1 MRIFNLLMAFAIAG
15 CASQVPESREL
26 DNNILVPMPPFLG
39 DCGLT
44 FKGSSEC
51 EEISNDGLDA
61 DI

>member
-26 DNNILVPMPPFLG
+26 DDNILVPMPPFLG

-51 EEISNDGLDA
+51 DEISNDSLDA

>member
-26 DNNILVPMPPFLG
+26 DDNILVPMPPFLG

>member
-26 DNNILVPMPPFLG
+26 DDNILVPMPPFLG

-44 FKGSSEC
+44 FKGNSEC
-51 EEISNDGLDA
+51 DEISNDGLDA

>member
-26 DNNILVPMPPFLG
+26 DDNILVPMPPFLG

-44 FKGSSEC
+44 FKDSSEC
-51 EEISNDGLDA
+51 DELSNDGLNA